1 MKKKIAV
8 PSKKALFVR
17 KNDTVLVNSG
27 EDVQKQGKV
36 LKVFPKQQRIIVE
49 GVNFVKRHSRPTQKN
64 PKGGIVEKEGPIH
77 VSNVM
82 VVCNKCSQPTR
93 VGTSLLS
100 DGSRMR
106 VCKKCGEMIE
116 SAQ

>member
-1 MKKKIAV
+1 MKKKNIDT
-8 PSKKALFVR
+8 SKNALFVR
-17 KNDTVLVNSG
+17 KNDTVLVISG
-27 EDVQKQGKV
+27 EDDQKQGKV
-36 LKVFPKQQRIIVE
+36 LKVFPKQERIVVE

-77 VSNVM
+77 ASNVM
-82 VVCNKCSQPTR
+82 VVCNKCRQPTR

-100 DGSRMR
+100 DGARIR

-116 SAQ
+116 TA

>member
-1 MKKKIAV
+1 MKKKTAGS
-8 PSKKALFVR
+8 SKKALFVR

-27 EDVQKQGKV
+27 EDAQKQGKV

-64 PKGGIVEKEGPIH
+64 PKGGIVEKEGSIH
-77 VSNVM
+77 ASNAM
-82 VVCNKCSQPTR
+82 VVCNKCGQPTR

-100 DGSRMR
+100 DGARMR

-116 SAQ
+116 SA